1 MNGLMRLGTT
11 RVCVYPALLT
21 PKPSLSDCSD
31 KLERSNI
38 ARRNRVSQGG
48 GVVRPQAYR

>member
-1 MNGLMRLGTT
+1 LEVN
-11 RVCVYPALLT
+11 AIDLT
-21 PKPSLSDCSD
+21 PKPCLLRKRN